1 MNMKNIAVV
10 TGASSGMGKQF
21 ALTLKEHGNYDEVWL
36 IARGMKSL
44 EETARLTGLPSRYVA
59 LDLTDD
65 KSFEEYGQL
74 LKQEEVNVGL
84 LINASGFGIFESTEN
99 TSEKNL
105 DDMVDLNCKALMKM
119 TRISLPY
126 MSKGSRIIQ
135 IASMA
140 AFQPTPYIGIY
151 SATKA
156 FVLSFSRALNQEVRK
171 RGIQCMA
178 VCPYWTRTKFFDRA
192 IDQNRE
198 QIVKYYA
205 VMYTPEQIIS
215 KAWKDLEKGKD
226 LSIYGFIANG
236 QALLCKLLPHKL
248 VMYIWQ
254 KQQKLL

>member
-1 MNMKNIAVV
+1 MKNIAVV

-36 IARGMKSL
+36 IARGRKSL
-44 EETARLTGLPSRYVA
+44 EETAQELGIPAKAVP
-59 LDLTDD
+59 LDLTGDE
-65 KSFEEYGQL
+65 SFEEYARL
-74 LKQEEVNVGL
+74 LKEEDVNVSM
-84 LINASGFGIFESTEN
+84 LINASGFGIFESVEN

-119 TRISLPY
+119 TKISLPY

-140 AFQPTPYIGIY
+140 AFQPTPYIDVY

-156 FVLSFSRALNQEVRK
+156 FVLSFSRALNQELRK
-171 RGIQCMA
+171 KGIQCMA
-178 VCPYWTRTKFFDRA
+178 VCPYWTKTRFFDRA
-192 IDQNRE
+192 IDQDRE

-205 VMYTPEQIIS
+205 VMYTPEQIIT
-215 KAWKDLEKGKD
+215 KAWKDLEKGRD

>member
-1 MNMKNIAVV
+1 MKNIAVV

-36 IARGMKSL
+36 IARGKKSL
-44 EETARLTGLPSRYVA
+44 EETAQQVGIPARTVA

-65 KSFEEYGQL
+65 RSFEEYSQML
-74 LKQEEVNVGL
+74 EQEEANVAL
-84 LINASGFGIFESTEN
+84 LINASGFGIFESVEN

-119 TRISLPY
+119 TKISLPY

-140 AFQPTPYIGIY
+140 AFQPTPYIDVY

-192 IDQNRE
+192 IDQDKE

-236 QALLCKLLPHKL
+236 QALLCKLLPHRL